1 MKEKRLSADDL
12 TCACDVSCL
21 DFETTDQL
29 TPLQGL
35 IAQERATKAI
45 DFGLAIKNKGYNV
58 YVAGSWGTGRT
69 SYVMSITEK
78 QAAGKPIPSDWIYV
92 NNFENAHQPKPI
104 AFKAGKGKDFVKWME
119 KTITFLK
126 KEIQTAF
133 SSKEYENTKNGIL
146 KLYQEKTASVIDE
159 LNELGQSYGFKFSQN
174 ERGLVSIP
182 IVNGEPM
189 TEDAYRTITD
199 EDYDTLKK
207 NSERLSLETVE
218 LFNRLREEEEA
229 YRKQVK
235 ELDAQM
241 GQRVVNYHVMKIKE
255 NFESSLGLDAYL
267 EALKNDVVEHVDQFK
282 NKHEKEEQNPLMML
296 SQKNTDS
303 FFDRYKVNL
312 FVDNTELKSAPIR
325 FESNPIF
332 SNLIGSI
339 EYRNELGVM
348 RTDFTQ
354 IKPGALHHANGG
366 FLILHAKDLLSS
378 YHSWSAL
385 KRALLDQQIA
395 IEGMGSHSGYVVAA
409 SLKPEPIPLDVKVII
424 IGDSYTYSLLFYYD
438 EEFRKLFKIEADF
451 DVEMDRTTDN
461 MMKVAR
467 FIAKHCEMQGLRPFD
482 RNAVGRIIQYSTRL
496 AENKERMSSHLNRL
510 VDVLI
515 EANAWADVKG
525 DKIISEHHVNTAL
538 VEKRHRINQYEEKVM
553 ELFDDGTYLL
563 DVEGFKVGEIN
574 GLAVVGS
581 GQHSF
586 GKPSKITVSTFR
598 GQAGLVN
605 IEREVRTSGSLHD
618 KGIMIIS
625 GFLGHM
631 YAQNKPLSLTAT
643 IVFEQL
649 YSGVDGDSASST
661 ELYAILSS
669 LSGVPINQSFAVT
682 GSVNQRGE
690 IQPIG
695 GVNEKIEG
703 YYKVC
708 RLKGLTGSQGVL
720 IPHQNVK
727 NLMLSEDVVGAVR
740 AGMFHIYAV
749 KTIDEG
755 IEILTNI
762 PAGTRISN
770 GGFTPDS
777 IHDLV
782 DKRIIQL
789 GKPIKQRA
797 DDAKSSKEDKDDSA
811 RQEKSDKK
819 VKREKKDKREKTTT
833 ETEE

>member
-1 MKEKRLSADDL
+1 MKAKRLTVDEL
-12 TCACDVSCL
+12 TCTCDISCL
-21 DFETTDQL
+21 NFETTDQL

-45 DFGLAIKNKGYNV
+45 DFGLAIKKKGYNV

-78 QAAGKPIPSDWIYV
+78 QAASKPIPKDWIYV
-92 NNFENAHQPKPI
+92 NNFENPHQPKPI
-104 AFKAGKGKDFVKWME
+104 ALKAGTGKDFVKWME
-119 KTITFLK
+119 KIIGFLK
-126 KEIQTAF
+126 KEIQTVF
-133 SSKEYENTKNGIL
+133 SSKEYENTKNLIL
-146 KLYQEKTASVIDE
+146 KSYQANTAKIIDE
-159 LNELGQSYGFKFSQN
+159 LNQLGESYGFRFSQN

-182 IVNGEPM
+182 LVNGEPM
-189 TEDAYRTITD
+189 TEEAYRNISD
-199 EDYDTLKK
+199 DDYEAMKE

-229 YRKQVK
+229 YRKQIK

-241 GQRVVNYHVMKIKE
+241 GHRVVSYHILKIKE
-255 NFESSLGLDAYL
+255 NFEGNEGLDTYL
-267 EALKNDVVEHVDQFK
+267 ESLTNDVVEHIDQFK
-282 NKHEKEEQNPLMML
+282 NKHDREEQNPLMAL
-296 SQKNTDS
+296 SQKNPES
-303 FFDRYKVNL
+303 FFDRYKINL
-312 FVDNTELKSAPIR
+312 FIDNTDLKSAPIR

-339 EYRNELGVM
+339 EYRNEFGVM

-354 IKPGALHHANGG
+354 IKPGALHKANGG
-366 FLILHAKDLLSS
+366 FLILHAKDLLTSH
-378 YHSWSAL
+378 YSWSAL

-395 IEGMGSHSGYVVAA
+395 IEGMGSHSGYVVAS
-409 SLKPEPIPLDVKVII
+409 SLKPEPIPLDVKVIV
-424 IGDSYTYSLLFYYD
+424 IGDAYTYSLLYYYD

-451 DVEMDRTTDN
+451 DVEMDRNPDN
-461 MMKVAR
+461 MMKLAR
-467 FIAKHCEMQGLRPFD
+467 FVAKHCEMQGLRPFD
-482 RNAVGRIIQYSTRL
+482 RHAVARIVQYASRL
-496 AENKERMSSHLNRL
+496 ADNKERMSSHLNRL

-515 EANAWADVKG
+515 EADAWAEVKG
-525 DKIISEHHVNTAL
+525 DKVVSGHHVNTAL
-538 VEKRHRINQYEEKVM
+538 VEKRHRVNQYEEKM
-553 ELFDDGTYLL
+553 LELFDDGTYLI
-563 DVEGFKVGEIN
+563 DVDGYKVGEIN
-574 GLAVVGS
+574 GLAVVGT
-581 GQHSF
+581 GQHNF

-625 GFLGHM
+625 GYLGHM
-631 YAQNKPLSLTAT
+631 YAQDKPLSLTAT

-669 LSGVPINQSFAVT
+669 LSGVPINQAYAVT

-703 YYKVC
+703 FYHVC
-708 RLKGLTGSQGVL
+708 RLKGLTGEQGVL

-727 NLMLSEDVVGAVR
+727 NLMLSDDVIEAVR
-740 AGMFHIYAV
+740 AGMFHIFAV

-755 IEILTNI
+755 IEILTGKA
-762 PAGTRISN
+762 AGVKSAQGNFTR
-770 GGFTPDS
+770 GT

-782 DKRIIQL
+782 NKRIIQL
-789 GKPIKQRA
+789 AKPLKQRA
-797 DDAKSSKEDKDDSA
+797 DDAKASKRKP
-811 RQEKSDKK
+811 QKSK
-819 VKREKKDKREKTTT
+819 
-833 ETEE
+833 

>member
-1 MKEKRLSADDL
+1 MRVKRLSVEDL
-12 TCACDVSCL
+12 TSTCDISCFE
-21 DFETTDQL
+21 FETTDQL

-78 QAAGKPIPSDWIYV
+78 KAAGKPVPKDWIYV
-92 NNFENAHQPKPI
+92 NNFENPHQPRPI
-104 AFKAGKGKDFVKWME
+104 ALKAGTGKEFVKWME
-119 KTITFLK
+119 KTVIFLK
-126 KEIQTAF
+126 KEIQTVF
-133 SSKEYENTKNGIL
+133 SSKEYENTKNIIL
-146 KLYQEKTASVIDE
+146 KQYQENTAVVINE
-159 LNELGQSYGFKFSQN
+159 LNELGESFGFRFSQN

-182 IVNGEPM
+182 LVNGEPM
-189 TEDAYRTITD
+189 TEDAYRNITD
-199 EDYDTLKK
+199 DDYEALKQ

-218 LFNRLREEEEA
+218 LFNRLREEEES
-229 YRKQVK
+229 YRKKLK

-241 GQRVVNYHVMKIKE
+241 GQRVVSYHVLKLKE
-255 NFESSLGLDAYL
+255 NFETDDGLEAYL
-267 EALKNDVVEHVDQFK
+267 QALTNDVVEHVDQFK
-282 NKHEKEEQNPLMML
+282 SKHEREEQNPLMML
-296 SQKNTDS
+296 SQRNPDS

-312 FVDNTELKSAPIR
+312 FVDNTDLKSAPIR

-366 FLILHAKDLLSS
+366 FLILHAKDLLTSH
-378 YHSWSAL
+378 YSWSAL

-424 IGDSYTYSLLFYYD
+424 IGDAYTYSLLYYYD

-451 DVEMDRTTDN
+451 DMEMERNPDN
-461 MMKVAR
+461 MMKLAR

-482 RNAVGRIIQYSTRL
+482 RQAVGRIVVYATRL
-496 AENKERMSSHLNRL
+496 ADNKARMSSRLNRL
-510 VDVLI
+510 VDVMI
-515 EANAWADVKG
+515 EADAWADVKG
-525 DKIISEHHVNTAL
+525 DKVVSEHHVNTAL
-538 VEKRHRINQYEEKVM
+538 EEKRHRVNQYEEKMM
-553 ELFDDGTYLL
+553 ELFDDGTYLI
-563 DVEGFKVGEIN
+563 DVEGYKVGEIN

-581 GQHSF
+581 GQHNF

-625 GFLGHM
+625 GYLGHM
-631 YAQNKPLSLTAT
+631 YAQDKPLSLTAT

-669 LSGVPINQSFAVT
+669 LSGVPINQSLAVT

-690 IQPIG
+690 VQPIG

-703 YYKVC
+703 FYRVC
-708 RLKGLTGSQGVL
+708 RLKGLTGKQGVL

-727 NLMLSEDVVGAVR
+727 NLMLSDDVIEAVR
-740 AGMFHIYAV
+740 AGMFHIYPV
-749 KTIDEG
+749 KSIDEG
-755 IEILTNI
+755 IEILTEK
-762 PAGTRISN
+762 PAGTKSAN
-770 GGFTPDS
+770 GNFTRGS

-782 DKRIIQL
+782 NKRIIHL
-789 GKPIKQRA
+789 AKPIKQRA
-797 DDAKSSKEDKDDSA
+797 DDAKASKTKKASNKSKASKTDKA
-811 RQEKSDKK
+811 
-819 VKREKKDKREKTTT
+819 
-833 ETEE
+833 